1 VCQVSAAELFSARHA
16 AARTAGDPSLCVSQ
30 SLGVSQLRA
39 ALRTARRLSGRR
51 GQSDAFR
58 LRRLTGRDRR
68 STHSDS
74 TSRRTGCP
82 PNGVNRTKAFAPLSR
97 KGNWDIRYAGAVP
110 SLTARIAAALAAW
123 STAFFLT
130 SCHSSPSGDHAH
142 TLPTDDTPVITGEPA
157 PFNSADVNF
166 ANSMTAQEQQGINI
180 SLLVPDR
187 STNSELVTFAA
198 KTGPALQVD
207 TEILKALSAQWK
219 EGQDKQP
226 GNDGPSNT
234 PGGIVDNPAIAKLD
248 SLRGP
253 AFDTLW
259 LKTMI
264 GLDQGAIGLANAE
277 VANGKNED
285 ATSLAKQIV
294 KARQAEIARMQQIPA
309 G

>member
-1 VCQVSAAELFSARHA
+1 MS
-16 AARTAGDPSLCVSQ
+16 TK
-30 SLGVSQLRA
+30 
-39 ALRTARRLSGRR
+39 R
-51 GQSDAFR
+51 GNP
-58 LRRLTGRDRR
+58 T
-68 STHSDS
+68 
-74 TSRRTGCP
+74 
-82 PNGVNRTKAFAPLSR
+82 NAFAPLSR

-142 TLPTDDTPVITGEPA
+142 TLPTDDNPVITGEPA
-157 PFNSADVNF
+157 AFNSADVAF

-226 GNDGPSNT
+226 GNDGPSST

-248 SLRGP
+248 SLHGP

-277 VANGKNED
+277 VANGKNVD

-294 KARQAEIARMQQIPA
+294 KARQSEIARMQQIPA